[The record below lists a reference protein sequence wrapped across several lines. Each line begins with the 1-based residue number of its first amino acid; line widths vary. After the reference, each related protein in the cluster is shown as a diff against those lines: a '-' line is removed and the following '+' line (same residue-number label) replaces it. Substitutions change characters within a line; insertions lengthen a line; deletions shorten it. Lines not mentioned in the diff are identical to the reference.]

1 MTCVAVTMMLGVSGT
16 EPEVAMASI
25 FRRSLVAFQ

>member
-16 EPEVAMASI
+16 EPEAAISSI
-25 FRRSLVAFQ
+25 RTRLLLAFQ

>member
-16 EPEVAMASI
+16 EPDATMASI
-25 FRRSLVAFQ
+25 FRRLLVAFQ